1 MATVPASRPRVKP
14 ARSIRLLSAPSADR
28 PGLVRI
34 TVGKLSTLYRLTVIP
49 ADYGA
54 GFELTK
60 VQVVPNDN
68 GVFGCQYGE
77 SYAVNLAGSCECK
90 GFLKHG
96 YCKHLDGLRKLAT
109 TGRLH
114 APKQ

>member
-1 MATVPASRPRVKP
+1 MATISTPRPRAKP
-14 ARSIRLLSAPSADR
+14 ARSIRLLSAPTADR

-34 TVGKLSTLYRLTVIP
+34 TAGKLSALYRITVVP

-60 VQVVPNDN
+60 VHVVPDEH
-68 GVFGCQYGE
+68 GVFRCQYGE
-77 SYAVNLAGSCECK
+77 TYAVNLAGSCECK

-96 YCKHLDGLRKLAT
+96 YCKHLDGLRMLAT

>member
-1 MATVPASRPRVKP
+1 MSTISTSRPRVKP
-14 ARSIRLLSAPSADR
+14 ARSIRLLSAPAADR

-34 TVGKLSTLYRLTVIP
+34 TVGKLSTLYRITVVP

-60 VQVVPNDN
+60 CEVVADER
-68 GVFGCQYGE
+68 GVFRCQYGE
-77 SYAVNLAGSCECK
+77 TYAVNLAGSCECK

-109 TGRLH
+109 IGRLH